1 MRLIFLIIIIFI
13 VLILFFKINYSKMT
27 YVKSTI
33 DNKYYLVRDLPDKLI
48 ACNMLAKIKENIN
61 KLILYLDENKDTK
74 YKEYKIY
81 IDRLKTR
88 INNVNISENSG
99 KGSDTSYSV
108 NKGDE
113 LVLCLRSKI
122 NYNEFHNVNLIYY
135 VVLHEISHI
144 ASPVYE
150 SEYNNHGPIFKK
162 VFGFLTNIALEL
174 DLYHKIDFDKKPEEY
189 CGIYINQSII

>member
-1 MRLIFLIIIIFI
+1 MRLIILIIIIFI
-13 VLILFFKINYSKMT
+13 VLILFFKINYNKMT
-27 YVKSTI
+27 YIKSTI

-88 INNVNISENSG
+88 INNANISENSG

-150 SEYNNHGPIFKK
+150 AEYNNHGPVFKK
-162 VFGFLTNIALEL
+162 VFSFLTNIALEL
-174 DLYHKIDFDKKPEEY
+174 DLYQKIDFNKKSEEY

>member
-33 DNKYYLVRDLPDKLI
+33 DNKYYLVRDLSDKLI

-174 DLYHKIDFDKKPEEY
+174 DLYHKIDFDKKSEEY

>member
-1 MRLIFLIIIIFI
+1 
-13 VLILFFKINYSKMT
+13 MT
-27 YVKSTI
+27 YIKSTI

-88 INNVNISENSG
+88 INNVNISENLG

-113 LVLCLRSKI
+113 LVICLRSKT
-122 NYNEFHNVNLIYY
+122 NYNEFHNLNLIYY

-150 SEYNNHGPIFKK
+150 PEYNNHGPVFKK

-174 DLYHKIDFDKKPEEY
+174 DLYQKIDFNKKPEEY

>member
-13 VLILFFKINYSKMT
+13 VLILFFKINYNKMT

-122 NYNEFHNVNLIYY
+122 NYNEFHNVNIIYY

-162 VFGFLTNIALEL
+162 VFSFLTNIALDL
-174 DLYHKIDFDKKPEEY
+174 NLYHKIEFDKKPEEY